1 MEEKDS
7 WGLTEEEIKQRLR
20 RQNQEN
26 SAGKTKRTAKEDLQG
41 EAVPPGRA

>member
-26 SAGKTKRTAKEDLQG
+26 SKGDLQG